1 MLYIPSGFKTI
12 NGPAN
17 FYAPEPGL
25 FLDAER
31 RRRAPGLKGITAE
44 AGARFPGS
52 PRAAKA
58 LSIIYCSLPPNMTGF
73 YLVSLF
79 YHILSFLTIHSAK
92 NQL

>member
-52 PRAAKA
+52 P
-58 LSIIYCSLPPNMTGF
+58 
-73 YLVSLF
+73 
-79 YHILSFLTIHSAK
+79 
-92 NQL
+92 